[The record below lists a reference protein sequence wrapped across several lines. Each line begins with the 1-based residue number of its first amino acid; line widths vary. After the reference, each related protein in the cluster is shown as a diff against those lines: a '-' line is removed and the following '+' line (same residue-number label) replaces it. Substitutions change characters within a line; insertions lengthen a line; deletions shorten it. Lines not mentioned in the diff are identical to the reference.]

1 MIAACGIDCSVC
13 DIHLAPSNPEIAERM
28 VKIFVNMRHK
38 DAKPEDFHCEGC
50 SSDRNT
56 HWSSNCE
63 MMLCCFDKK
72 HLENCSQCDE
82 FMCEK
87 IEKFANDGFKHHQD
101 GVERLK
107 KMIADRGTK

>member
-13 DIHLAPSNPEIAERM
+13 DIHLAPSDPEIAERM
-28 VKIFVNMRHK
+28 VKVFVNMGYK
-38 DAKPEDFHCEGC
+38 DAKPDWFHCDGC
-50 SSDRNT
+50 SGDRNS

-72 HLENCSQCDE
+72 YLENCSQCDE

-87 IEKFANDGFKHHQD
+87 IEKFANDGFKHHQE

-107 KMIADRGTK
+107 KIVTDRGSK